1 MPRTPPAKCMAL
13 PCEKCGFAT
22 YKFSQLKTK
31 IIAPPPPVKSWLQP
45 YNPPP
50 EFSRVW
56 RACFMLNINYMY
68 SVSNYV

>member
-31 IIAPPPPVKSWLQP
+31 IIAPPPLLNPG
-45 YNPPP
+45 YNLTTPRRIFPSLARLFHA
-50 EFSRVW
+50 EYKLHV
-56 RACFMLNINYMY
+56 
-68 SVSNYV
+68 